1 MRTDITNEKNSFET
15 LMVLNQ
21 KNLKRLLKKL
31 ISSSMSCK
39 TICEKITTTWSAW
52 LGTVF
57 VIHL

>member
-21 KNLKRLLKKL
+21 KNLQRLLKKP

-39 TICEKITTTWSAW
+39 TIGEKITTTWSA
-52 LGTVF
+52 
-57 VIHL
+57 